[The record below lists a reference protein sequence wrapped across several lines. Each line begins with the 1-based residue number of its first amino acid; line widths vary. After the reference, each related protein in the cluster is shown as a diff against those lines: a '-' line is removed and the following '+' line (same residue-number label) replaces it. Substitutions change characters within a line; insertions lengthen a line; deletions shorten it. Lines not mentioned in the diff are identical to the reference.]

1 MTREV
6 AYRRQT
12 LDTANPIARY
22 AHRQRHKLSLDRAA
36 AEVPPGGTVLDYGC
50 GEGTFLAALAEARP
64 DLNLLGYDPE
74 SGHAPDRYAVVEDVA
89 AVPGGTV
96 DLLCCFE
103 TLEHLYDP
111 EIAAFAA
118 DAARV
123 LRPGGLLLVS
133 VPVIGGPPLLL
144 KELNRSIMF
153 RRRSDYRAGEL
164 LAASFAGRP
173 APRPE
178 NIRVTH
184 KGFDHRTVLA
194 KLDGFVVVG
203 AACSPFPGLPWW
215 LNSQAFSRLRRES
228 PSAPRSP
235 RPASA

>member
-6 AYRRQT
+6 AYSRQT
-12 LDTANPIARY
+12 LDTANPVARY
-22 AHRQRHKLSLDRAA
+22 AHRHRYRLSLDRAA
-36 AEVPPGGTVLDYGC
+36 AEVPRGGTVLDYGC
-50 GEGTFLAALAEARP
+50 GEGTFLNALAEVRP
-64 DLNLLGYDPE
+64 DLKLFGYDPE
-74 SGHAPDRYAVVEDVA
+74 SGHVPERYELVTDMAVVPA
-89 AVPGGTV
+89 SSV

-103 TLEHLYDP
+103 TLEHLYDD

-118 DAARV
+118 DASRV
-123 LRPGGLLLVS
+123 LTPDGRLLVS

-184 KGFDHRTVLA
+184 KGFDHRAVLA
-194 KLDGFVVVG
+194 KLDGFVVVDS
-203 AACSPFPGLPWW
+203 ACSPFTGLPWW
-215 LNSQAFSRLRRES
+215 LNSQAFSLLRR
-228 PSAPRSP
+228 A
-235 RPASA
+235 

>member
-6 AYRRQT
+6 AYSRQT
-12 LDTANPIARY
+12 LDTANPVARY
-22 AHRQRHKLSLDRAA
+22 AHRQRHRLSLDRAA
-36 AEVPPGGTVLDYGC
+36 AEVPDGGTVLDYGC
-50 GEGTFLAALAEARP
+50 GEGTFLNALAEARP
-64 DLNLLGYDPE
+64 DVTLLGYDPE
-74 SGHAPDRYAVVEDVA
+74 SGHVPDRYTLVEDMA
-89 AVPGGTV
+89 AVGDGSV

-111 EIAAFAA
+111 EIAGFAA

-144 KELNRSIMF
+144 KELNRSVMF

-184 KGFDHRTVLA
+184 KGFDHRTVLG
-194 KLDGFVVVG
+194 KLDGFAV
-203 AACSPFPGLPWW
+203 ADTACSPFPGLPWW
-215 LNSQAFSRLRRES
+215 LNSQAFSLLRRGD
-228 PSAPRSP
+228 
-235 RPASA
+235 

>member
-6 AYRRQT
+6 AYSRQT
-12 LDTANPIARY
+12 LDTANPVARY
-22 AHRQRHKLSLDRAA
+22 AHRQRYRLSLDRAA
-36 AEVPPGGTVLDYGC
+36 AEVPQGGTVLDYGC
-50 GEGTFLAALAEARP
+50 GEGTFLKALAEARP
-64 DLNLLGYDPE
+64 DLTLLGYDPE
-74 SGHAPDRYAVVEDVA
+74 SGHVPDRYELVTDMA
-89 AVPGGTV
+89 AVPAASV

-103 TLEHLYDP
+103 TLEHLYDD

-118 DAARV
+118 DASRV
-123 LRPGGLLLVS
+123 LTPDGRLLVS

-184 KGFDHRTVLA
+184 KGFDHRAVLA
-194 KLDGFVVVG
+194 KLDGFVV
-203 AACSPFPGLPWW
+203 ADSACSPFAGLPWW
-215 LNSQAFSRLRRES
+215 LNSQAFSLLRL
-228 PSAPRSP
+228 A
-235 RPASA
+235 

>member
-6 AYRRQT
+6 AYSRQT

-22 AHRQRHKLSLDRAA
+22 AHRQRYRLSLDRAA
-36 AEVPPGGTVLDYGC
+36 AEVPEGGTVLDYGC
-50 GEGTFLAALAEARP
+50 GEGTFLNALGEARP
-64 DLNLLGYDPE
+64 DVRLLGFDPE
-74 SGHAPDRYAVVEDVA
+74 SGHVPDRYELVTDMADVA
-89 AVPGGTV
+89 AASV

-103 TLEHLYDP
+103 TLEHLYDG
-111 EIAAFAA
+111 EIATFAA
-118 DAARV
+118 AAARV
-123 LRPGGLLLVS
+123 LTPGGRLLVS

-173 APRPE
+173 AARPD

-184 KGFDHRTVLA
+184 KGFDHRAVLA
-194 KLDGFVVVG
+194 KLDGFGVEES
-203 AACSPFPGLPWW
+203 ACSPFHRLPWW
-215 LNSQAFSRLRRES
+215 LNSQAFTVLRR
-228 PSAPRSP
+228 A
-235 RPASA
+235 